1 MPTRANPA
9 YPARWV
15 KREVL
20 RDGTEV
26 LLRPIKSSDAGAEV
40 AFFNGLSDHTR
51 YQRFMM
57 AVHELTPEMVKHFTD
72 VDYQR
77 EMAFVATQGN
87 AGGENGETE
96 EIVGIVR
103 YVARGKVCEFAVA
116 VADAWQHRGL
126 GTLLMKRLMRYA
138 RRRGHK
144 VMQGSTFS
152 TNTEMIDFAQKLG
165 FSTHIDPDG
174 PTSTLLR
181 RKLPLRG

>member
-1 MPTRANPA
+1 MATPPKSS
-9 YPARWV
+9 YPVRWV
-15 KREVL
+15 KQELL
-20 RDGTEV
+20 RDGTFV
-26 LLRPIKSSDAGAEV
+26 TLRPIKSTDAAAEV
-40 AFFNGLSDHTR
+40 SFFNNLSDHAR

-57 AVHELTPEMVKHFTD
+57 AVHEMTPEMVKHFTD

-77 EMAFVATQGN
+77 DMAFVAVHGKE
-87 AGGENGETE
+87 ATE
-96 EIVGIVR
+96 EIVGVAR

-116 VADAWQHRGL
+116 VIDEWQHRGL

-138 RRRGHK
+138 RNRGHK

-152 TNTEMIDFAQKLG
+152 TNTAMIDFAQKLG
-165 FSTHIDPDG
+165 FTTHIDPDG